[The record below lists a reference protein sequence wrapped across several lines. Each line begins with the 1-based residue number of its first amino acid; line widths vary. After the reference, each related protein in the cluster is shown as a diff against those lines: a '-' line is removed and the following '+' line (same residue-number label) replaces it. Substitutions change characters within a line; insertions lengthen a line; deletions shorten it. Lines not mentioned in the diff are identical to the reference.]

1 MNDEMRMNDKMFMI
15 MMNDEEIEN
24 TNKKVKGMMLAQNIE
39 TTQCI
44 CMSLN
49 SIFQMTL

>member
-1 MNDEMRMNDKMFMI
+1 MKDEMRMNDNVYD

-49 SIFQMTL
+49 SIFQMTW